1 MSDKGKK
8 KSISVSWSP
17 KCRPQVYRFVHNC
30 RTGEKKPEN
39 VLIKELKSGNLVF
52 FSLLSNDP
60 KLINW
65 SSKYLPV
72 NLVVENY

>member
-52 FSLLSNDP
+52 FFPSKKMTPNW
-60 KLINW
+60 LIDHQNTCP
-65 SSKYLPV
+65 LI
-72 NLVVENY
+72 